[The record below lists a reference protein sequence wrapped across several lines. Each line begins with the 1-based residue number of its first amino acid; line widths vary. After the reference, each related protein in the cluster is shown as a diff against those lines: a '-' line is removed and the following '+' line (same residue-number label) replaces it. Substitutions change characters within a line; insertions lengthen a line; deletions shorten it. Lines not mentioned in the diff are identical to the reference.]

1 MSTLNDEIL
10 REALAQLDE
19 WQGDRRGIHR
29 TLEIT
34 DSEHAELTERI
45 KVVADAMRLRP
56 DLHRSGDH
64 TEIDLDPVDGE
75 DLTTAQ
81 IALAARI
88 EDAYRSIAG
97 PTATPTSGK
106 AMTQV
111 RLPRL
116 WQRWRRNAGDSVAE
130 TPD

>member
-1 MSTLNDEIL
+1 MSTLNDEIV

-29 TLEIT
+29 SLEIT

-56 DLHRSGDH
+56 DLHRAGDH
-64 TEIDLDPVDGE
+64 TEIDLGPVDG
-75 DLTTAQ
+75 DMLSTAQ

-88 EDAYRSIAG
+88 EAAYRSIAG
-97 PTATPTSGK
+97 PTLPAGPE
-106 AMTQV
+106 
-111 RLPRL
+111 RLAQLRVPRI
-116 WQRWRRNAGDSVAE
+116 WQRWRRHASGSVAD
-130 TPD
+130 PG